1 LRRWSALIITSTSC
15 LLFGGAAWR
24 LSPHLSG
31 VVAAQEQSASTK
43 QAVAVAPAVASQR
56 GLKSSAQLQ
65 PASISAVKHADI
77 PPLQPTAAPGTE
89 IYTAKRGESIPTV
102 AHRYLNKTSYLTSSE
117 LAEAIRQVNGKSNVD
132 HKANILKANENLIIP
147 GILPAP
153 IVEKTLPV
161 AKDFEVRAIY
171 LTGIMAASDHG
182 LRIIRHWRE
191 VGGNAIVFD
200 IKDSDGSVTVPFEH
214 PLLGKHQ
221 VYIHDVPK
229 FIHFVHQQKMHAIAR
244 VAIFRDERL
253 VKEHPELAV
262 QSKKTKQAWRENG
275 KLVWTDPSQPKVQDY
290 DIALAKYVAQLGA
303 DEIQFDY
310 VRFPAEGDQKD
321 ASFAFQAESASSA
334 QGSSEPSARERVPGP
349 CGDDRLGRPAEA
361 KQGGA
366 STTVESS
373 DSLCTIPAA
382 NANSDTAPKGRK
394 NVAHGVSRGIAA
406 EKDQAPEA
414 RQKNPGRS
422 VAVAKPATLRGPQR
436 SDVITAFL
444 KKAYAEIHP
453 TGALLSLDVFGVMA
467 WQRPVDLSH
476 TGQDII
482 GMAKYCDV
490 LSPMIYPSH
499 FFGMDNIAHPG
510 DAPEHFIGESMDRFE
525 LITRVTGEKGS
536 GEKSTGGKSSGVVIR
551 PWLQAFHWRTKTYS
565 PEYIKVQVATAK
577 EKGGIGFLFWNAAN
591 DYSKPFTA
599 MPEMRAADLKEGPNG
614 KPKFF
619 RGDELPG
626 TTVKASLTPTV
637 VPAPAP
643 AEPGSH

>member
-1 LRRWSALIITSTSC
+1 MRRWSALIITSTSC

-117 LAEAIRQVNGKSNVD
+117 LAEAIRQVNGKSNAD

-382 NANSDTAPKGRK
+382 NANSNTAPKGRK

-414 RQKNPGRS
+414 RQKSPGRS

>member
-1 LRRWSALIITSTSC
+1 LRRWSALVITSTSC

-24 LSPHLSG
+24 LSPHPSG

-43 QAVAVAPAVASQR
+43 QAVAVSPAVASQS
-56 GLKSSAQLQ
+56 GWKSSAQLQ
-65 PASISAVKHADI
+65 PASISAVKRADI
-77 PPLQPTAAPGTE
+77 PALQPTAAPGTE
-89 IYTAKRGESIPTV
+89 IYSAKRGESISTV

-117 LAEAIRQVNGKSNVD
+117 LAEAIRQVNGKSNPD
-132 HKANILKANENLIIP
+132 HKANILKANENVVIP

-153 IVEKTLPV
+153 IVEKTVPV

-200 IKDSDGSVTVPFEH
+200 IKDSDGSVTIPFEH

-229 FIHFVHQQKMHAIAR
+229 FIHFVHQQNMHAIAR

-321 ASFAFQAESASSA
+321 ASFVFQAESASSA
-334 QGSSEPSARERVPGP
+334 QGSSGPSATERVPGP
-349 CGDDRLGRPAEA
+349 CGDGRLDRAA
-361 KQGGA
+361 ASKQDGT
-366 STTVESS
+366 STAVESS

-382 NANSDTAPKGRK
+382 NANPDAAPKGRK
-394 NVAHGVSRGIAA
+394 NAAHGASRGIAA
-406 EKDQAPEA
+406 ENDQAQET

-422 VAVAKPATLRGPQR
+422 VAAAKPAALRGPQR

-476 TGQDII
+476 TGQDIV

-525 LITRVTGEKGS
+525 LITRVTGEKLS
-536 GEKSTGGKSSGVVIR
+536 GEKSAGQKSSGVVIR

-599 MPEMRAADLKEGPNG
+599 MPEMRAADLKEAPNG

-643 AEPGSH
+643 TEPGRH

>member
-1 LRRWSALIITSTSC
+1 
-15 LLFGGAAWR
+15 
-24 LSPHLSG
+24 
-31 VVAAQEQSASTK
+31 VAAQS
-43 QAVAVAPAVASQR
+43 

-65 PASISAVKHADI
+65 PASISAVKAADI
-77 PPLQPTAAPGTE
+77 PALQPTAAPGTE
-89 IYTAKRGESIPTV
+89 IYTAKRGESIPTL

-117 LAEAIRQVNGKSNVD
+117 LAEAIRQVNGKSNGEP
-132 HKANILKANENLIIP
+132 KANILKANENVIIP

-153 IVEKTLPV
+153 IVEKTVPV

-200 IKDSDGSVTVPFEH
+200 IKDSDGSVTIPFEH

-229 FIHFVHQQKMHAIAR
+229 FIRFVHQQNMHAIAR
-244 VAIFRDERL
+244 IAIFRDERL

-262 QSKKTKQAWRENG
+262 QSKRTKQAWRENG
-275 KLVWTDPSQPKVQDY
+275 KLVWADPSQPKVQDY

-334 QGSSEPSARERVPGP
+334 QGSSEPSRPERVPGP
-349 CGDDRLGRPAEA
+349 CGDGRLGRPAEI
-361 KQGGA
+361 KQGGT
-366 STTVESS
+366 STAVESS
-373 DSLCTIPAA
+373 DSVCTIPAA
-382 NANSDTAPKGRK
+382 NPNSDAAPKGRK
-394 NVAHGVSRGIAA
+394 NRAQGASRGIAA
-406 EKDQAPEA
+406 ENNQVPEA
-414 RQKNPGRS
+414 RQKKPGRS
-422 VAVAKPATLRGPQR
+422 AAAAQPAALRGPQR
-436 SDVITAFL
+436 SDVIIAFL

-476 TGQDII
+476 TGQDIV

-525 LITRVTGEKGS
+525 LITRVRGEKVS
-536 GEKSTGGKSSGVVIR
+536 GEKSSGVVIR

-565 PEYIKVQVATAK
+565 PEYIKVQVATAR

-626 TTVKASLTPTV
+626 RTVKASLTPTL

-643 AEPGSH
+643 VEPGSH